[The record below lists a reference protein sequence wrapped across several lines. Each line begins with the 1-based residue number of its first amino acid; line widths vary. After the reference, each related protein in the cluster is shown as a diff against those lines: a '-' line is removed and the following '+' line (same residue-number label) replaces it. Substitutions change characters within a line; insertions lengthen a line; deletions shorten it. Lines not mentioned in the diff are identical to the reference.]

1 MRLALAQLSCADG
14 DTAGNLEKARLAIA
28 EAARRGATLVV
39 LPELHITG
47 FLEAEALRL
56 AAEPWPSPS
65 LAGLIAL
72 AAEHGMG
79 LSTSFAEAGEH
90 GRVHNT
96 AVLAGPDGRIVSSYR
111 KTHLFDSE
119 RPIYAAGSAL
129 ADPVD
134 LCGVIMG
141 LLICYDV
148 EFPETARRL
157 GLEGAQCLVVPSA
170 NMDPWGPRHRVFVT
184 ARALENHL
192 YVAYCNRCG
201 TSTTMSFPG
210 ESAIVDPMGRIVCEA
225 GANEEV
231 LCGDI
236 DLNMVAESG
245 HTFDYRRDRR
255 PDVYGALGATTPWPG
270 ADGREG

>member
-1 MRLALAQLSCADG
+1 MRLALAQLSCAEG

-28 EAARRGATLVV
+28 EAARRGAALVV

-47 FLEAEALRL
+47 FLEAEALR
-56 AAEPWPSPS
+56 
-65 LAGLIAL
+65 L

-170 NMDPWGPRHRVFVT
+170 NGAGPREPPLRGVLQPLRNQHHDEF
-184 ARALENHL
+184 
-192 YVAYCNRCG
+192 
-201 TSTTMSFPG
+201 S
-210 ESAIVDPMGRIVCEA
+210 GRK
-225 GANEEV
+225 
-231 LCGDI
+231 
-236 DLNMVAESG
+236 
-245 HTFDYRRDRR
+245 RDRR
-255 PDVYGALGATTPWPG
+255 PDGPHRLR
-270 ADGREG
+270 GRSQ